1 MSVGDDWRRYPF
13 ELVPGDPHFVFPA
26 AEANHPTCESD
37 TWFLAGELTGETD
50 RKFAFLTI
58 FNKNRPGQAIVAD
71 FYTLALFDLDNGT
84 YGTYT
89 DYDMP
94 STNKKS
100 DVPPK
105 LTVGD
110 DHLDMTYDSRAGTA
124 VWRTCRDE
132 AGELLPYTYD
142 VTFCGTDQHGSEMRL
157 DLHVTP
163 SRAPV
168 PLGAAAYN
176 GVIECFGQAT
186 TYSYFQTGMTMTG
199 TLSWGS
205 VQETVTGYHR
215 PRRPAVVSAGGQR
228 RWRDRRHP
236 LPRPRMAHDQSGQR
250 RRPEHLAAVRSD
262 ESQCAAAVFGRHDEL
277 AGRRP

>member
-1 MSVGDDWRRYPF
+1 MPVGDDWRRYPF

-26 AEANHPTCESD
+26 AEANHPHVRVGHLVSRRR
-37 TWFLAGELTGETD
+37 TD
-50 RKFAFLTI
+50 RRNRPKVRLPAI

-124 VWRTCRDE
+124 VWRTCRDD
-132 AGELLPYTYD
+132 AGDLLPYTYD
-142 VTFCGTDQHGSEMRL
+142 VTFCGTDQHGDDDAAGPAR
-157 DLHVTP
+157 DAVA
-163 SRAPV
+163 RA
-168 PLGAAAYN
+168 GAAGCR
-176 GVIECFGQAT
+176 GV
-186 TYSYFQTGMTMTG
+186 
-199 TLSWGS
+199 
-205 VQETVTGYHR
+205 
-215 PRRPAVVSAGGQR
+215 QR
-228 RWRDRRHP
+228 
-236 LPRPRMAHDQSGQR
+236 
-250 RRPEHLAAVRSD
+250 
-262 ESQCAAAVFGRHDEL
+262 
-277 AGRRP
+277 GRRVLRAGDHVLVLPDRNDDDRNAIVGFGAGER